1 MLSFEVYQIY
11 HSSCSGYAGSSD
23 SLPRNFV
30 GEPIKPQ
37 KSDTIW
43 SLGGKALGAADSDT
57 SVSFKQRAEAYLLS
71 IGVSQKD
78 IDDLRTLMLE

>member
-1 MLSFEVYQIY
+1 M
-11 HSSCSGYAGSSD
+11 
-23 SLPRNFV
+23 PREISRDIARKHAFLRV
-30 GEPIKPQ
+30 LFGFHKKPQ

>member
-1 MLSFEVYQIY
+1 MPIVLILRSIRLIVIY
-11 HSSCSGYAGSSD
+11 PVKIHK
-23 SLPRNFV
+23 
-30 GEPIKPQ
+30 KPQ

>member
-1 MLSFEVYQIY
+1 MTYPAKI
-11 HSSCSGYAGSSD
+11 HK
-23 SLPRNFV
+23 
-30 GEPIKPQ
+30 KPQ
-37 KSDTIW
+37 KSNTIW
-43 SLGGKALGAADSDT
+43 SLGGKALGAADFDT